1 MKMLGPAIA
10 LMLALAQP
18 AMAEA
23 FDAMTTGAVNVR
35 SGAGTEFER
44 LTTLP
49 RGTPV
54 SVNACDDGWC
64 AIKAG
69 DVVGW
74 VSARY
79 LAGLETSGVGVLPTY
94 TPPTIATP
102 PAVKPLVV
110 PRKDYHYFGYS
121 RQHQFQ
127 RPFD

>member
-18 AMAEA
+18 ATAVA
-23 FDAMTTGAVNVR
+23 FEAMTTGAVNVR
-35 SGAGTEFER
+35 SGAGTKFER
-44 LTTLP
+44 LATLP

-54 SVNACDDGWC
+54 SVRACDEGWC
-64 AIKAG
+64 SIKAG
-69 DVVGW
+69 DISGW

-79 LAGLETSGVGVLPTY
+79 LAGLDVTGVDVLPTY
-94 TPPTIATP
+94 RPPTVTTP